1 MIQIIILV
9 DVNDRSISRGRGVYD
24 TVSDGAGQFDYN
36 GTTTKATFRNKTKNG
51 RSFVLVTGFEEYD
64 SFIIDE
70 DNNFYGELR
79 GLFYNSKYGVS
90 VEGFYERDKDIG
102 EIGCQNLFDN

>member
-90 VEGFYERDKDIG
+90 VIGFDNPDRNLG
-102 EIGCQNLFDN
+102 EIECENEFDN